1 LSDIIVKKNSAD
13 ISSLLS
19 TNKTTIAVVN
29 RFYSNPILNYLQYIF
44 VNIIS
49 YRYISISNTYYE
61 KN

>member
-29 RFYSNPILNYLQYIF
+29 RFYSNPILNYLQYLF